1 MLFYSDAPPPPIVY
15 EITQLAPSLA
25 KSVRYTTPLV
35 FRKPLASEDAH
46 FVAYIL
52 CIINA

>member
-1 MLFYSDAPPPPIVY
+1 MLFYSDAPPPIVY

-35 FRKPLASEDAH
+35 FRKPLAGEDAH